1 MTLPKKGQ
9 WWLNQDKD
17 QLQITRVTRSDV
29 FYNVPATKFHNL
41 SVSYELRGKN
51 LTGVRLRAGVRNIM
65 NTAPPLSPGGYVA
78 AAYNP
83 DTRYWFFSIRKT
95 F

>member
-29 FYNVPATKFHNL
+29 FYNVPATGA
-41 SVSYELRGKN
+41 VGMCELLYFINRCC
-51 LTGVRLRAGVRNIM
+51 RF
-65 NTAPPLSPGGYVA
+65 TAKMKAELKRERRP
-78 AAYNP
+78 N
-83 DTRYWFFSIRKT
+83 
-95 F
+95 